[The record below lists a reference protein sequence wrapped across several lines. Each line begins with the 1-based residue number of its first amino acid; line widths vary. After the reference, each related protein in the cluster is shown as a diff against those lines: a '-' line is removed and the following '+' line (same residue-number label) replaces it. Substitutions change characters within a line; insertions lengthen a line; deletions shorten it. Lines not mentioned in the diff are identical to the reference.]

1 MFCQVLKK
9 YAGRLVVVNPNQ
21 FKVISHSVKKTD
33 KNDAKVL
40 AEFLEKDLL
49 PEVRMKDELQA
60 KIASLTQTREKLVQL
75 RTVLKNKINNLFA
88 SRFILLKREEMSSE
102 KGLQKVLSYHFDSVS
117 DVELRVM
124 VDQIRSLNKNI
135 EELDKAIEDN
145 GSKMDG
151 FENLK
156 SVKGIGVK
164 GAATLLSVIGNVN
177 DFRSSKQLAAYIG
190 IVPRVSDSNET
201 VHHGRITELGSK
213 IARTTLVQCAL
224 IAKRYNVYLFK
235 AVYS

>member
-1 MFCQVLKK
+1 
-9 YAGRLVVVNPNQ
+9 
-21 FKVISHSVKKTD
+21 
-33 KNDAKVL
+33 
-40 AEFLEKDLL
+40 
-49 PEVRMKDELQA
+49 MKDELQA

-156 SVKGIGVK
+156 SVKGIGAK

-201 VHHGRITELGSK
+201 VHHGRITKLGSK

-235 AVYS
+235 FHEKVKARRGGAKANIALARKFLEIIYRILKNKWIFEDFTQFKLKTT